1 MKRITLVLS
10 LIGLSAC
17 GGGGGSSTPAPPTSF
32 DMAAA
37 LANVATNGLS
47 INMTVSGSVNGNA
60 VTGTATFTEA
70 PAVAVTFNGMAALS
84 QTTTISG
91 TLNVG
96 GLQVPYASTGVSYT
110 TTAHEPLALSTAA
123 EYDVAQAPFSYPS
136 SVVVG
141 STAVLGT
148 FSRYTDSTMSVSLGS
163 IDASYVVKAD
173 PTNSNAVIVELIEQ
187 YFDTGHVNVQNG
199 QTNLIV
205 TATGGV
211 SLQSVSVQLIQ
222 PNAANLTFTPQ

>member
-17 GGGGGSSTPAPPTSF
+17 GSGSSTPAPPPPTSF
-32 DMAAA
+32 DVAAA
-37 LANVATNGLS
+37 MADVATSGLS
-47 INMTVSGSVNGNA
+47 VNMTISGTVNGNA

-70 PAVAVTFNGMAALS
+70 PTVAATFNGTASLS
-84 QTTTISG
+84 QTTTVSG
-91 TLNVG
+91 TLSVG
-96 GLQVPYASTGVSYT
+96 GQQVPYASTGVSYT
-110 TTAHEPLALSTAA
+110 TTAHEPLGLSTAD
-123 EYDVAQAPFSYPS
+123 EYDVAQTPFSYPS
-136 SVVVG
+136 SVVAG

-148 FSRYTDSTMSVSLGS
+148 FSRYTDSTMSVSLGT
-163 IDASYVVKAD
+163 IDASYAVKAD

-187 YFDTGHVNVQNG
+187 YFDTGHINVQNG

-205 TATGGV
+205 SATGGV

-222 PNAANLTFTPQ
+222 PNTANLTFTPQ